1 MLTKFLDSFRNRE
14 DSDPNFIRLT
24 RNILFFTMAANL
36 AILPIVGGIIGEG
49 TETVEAFLALA
60 ATFAIEI
67 LAFLRLR
74 RGDILIAK
82 LVVPIALV
90 IAVAAIAYSING
102 IRDTSLI
109 AMPLIL
115 VISAILLGER
125 SLTIITPLAVIA
137 AVAIAVRDLY
147 IVKVPEPIEIDD
159 AIIVPILLAT
169 TAIIT
174 HLLIRRLNES
184 ILRAQASEQ
193 MQRQENAELNRL
205 RAGLEERVRDRTA
218 ELEKANQI
226 TERQARQFKAVAQV
240 MSAVSSVQS
249 LDELLPL
256 ITRVISQQFGV
267 YHVGIFLLD
276 DKKESAV
283 LRATNSDGGQR
294 MLARKHSLPVGQ
306 AGLVGFVT
314 ATGLPRIASNVGE
327 DSAYFNNPDLPSTRS
342 EITLPLRYGNLIIGA
357 LDVQS
362 TEPNAFLPSDVD
374 VLTTLADQVAVAIN
388 NAQNLAESQR
398 ALAEAESA
406 VGRYAQEA
414 WQVLRPTELGIGF
427 SYSESG
433 IKSLQHPVENPQVNE
448 AIARGEAVLTTGP
461 GNWSRLAIPIRLRGK
476 VIGVMQLTSR
486 GDSMLTSDDAEIAQ
500 GVAERLSLAIET
512 ATLLQSSQHRAD
524 LEKVTANITSKISS
538 STRFDTILQTAARE
552 LSIALGGSDVIVQI
566 EPASLKMDV

>member
-49 TETVEAFLALA
+49 TETVEAFLALVV
-60 ATFAIEI
+60 TFAIEV
-67 LAFLRLR
+67 LALFRLR

-90 IAVAAIAYSING
+90 TAVAAIAFSING
-102 IRDTSLI
+102 LRDTSLI
-109 AMPLIL
+109 GMPLIL

-125 SLTIITPLAVIA
+125 SLTLITPLAVIA
-137 AVAIAVRDLY
+137 AVVIAIRDLL
-147 IVKVPEPIEIDD
+147 IVKIPEPIEVDD
-159 AIIVPILLAT
+159 AIIVPILLVT

-184 ILRAQASEQ
+184 ILRAQTSEQ
-193 MQRQENAELNRL
+193 IQRQENAELNRL
-205 RAGLEERVRDRTA
+205 RASLEERVRDRTA
-218 ELEKANQI
+218 ELEQANQT

-249 LDELLPL
+249 LDEILPL

-276 DKKESAV
+276 DKKDSAV
-283 LRATNSDGGQR
+283 LRATNSEGGQR
-294 MLARKHSLPVGQ
+294 MLARKHSLSVGQ
-306 AGLVGFVT
+306 TGLVGFVT

-327 DSAYFNNPDLPSTRS
+327 DSAFFNNPDLPSTRS
-342 EITLPLRYGNLIIGA
+342 EITLPLRFGNLIIGA

-362 TEPNAFLPSDVD
+362 TEPNAFLPGDVD

-398 ALAEAESA
+398 ALAEAQSA
-406 VGRYAQEA
+406 VGRLAQES
-414 WQVLRPTELGIGF
+414 WEVLRPTELGIGF
-427 SYSESG
+427 AYSESG
-433 IKSLQHPVENPQVNE
+433 IKPLQHPVENPQVNE
-448 AIARGEAVLTTGP
+448 AISKGEAVLTTGP

-476 VIGVMQLTSR
+476 VIGVMQLSSR
-486 GDSMLTSDDAEIAQ
+486 GDSILTSDDAEIAQ
-500 GVAERLSLAIET
+500 GVTDRLSLAIET

-552 LSIALGGSDVIVQI
+552 LSNALGGSDVIVQI

>member
-1 MLTKFLDSFRNRE
+1 
-14 DSDPNFIRLT
+14 
-24 RNILFFTMAANL
+24 MAANL

-49 TETVEAFLALA
+49 TETVEAFLALVV
-60 ATFAIEI
+60 TFAIEV
-67 LAFLRLR
+67 LALFRLR

-90 IAVAAIAYSING
+90 TAVAAIAFSING
-102 IRDTSLI
+102 LRDTSLI
-109 AMPLIL
+109 GMPLIL

-125 SLTIITPLAVIA
+125 SLTLITPLAVIA
-137 AVAIAVRDLY
+137 AVVIAIRDLL
-147 IVKVPEPIEIDD
+147 IVKIPEPIEVDD
-159 AIIVPILLAT
+159 AIIVPILLVT

-184 ILRAQASEQ
+184 ILRAQTSEQ
-193 MQRQENAELNRL
+193 IQRQENAELNRL
-205 RAGLEERVRDRTA
+205 RASLEERVRDRTA
-218 ELEKANQI
+218 ELEQANQT

-249 LDELLPL
+249 LDEILPL

-276 DKKESAV
+276 DKKDSAV
-283 LRATNSDGGQR
+283 LRATNSEGGQR
-294 MLARKHSLPVGQ
+294 MLARKHSLSVGQ
-306 AGLVGFVT
+306 TGLVGFVT

-327 DSAYFNNPDLPSTRS
+327 DSAFFNNPDLPSTRS
-342 EITLPLRYGNLIIGA
+342 EITLPLRFGNLIIGA

-362 TEPNAFLPSDVD
+362 TEPNAFLPGDVD

-398 ALAEAESA
+398 ALAEAQSA
-406 VGRYAQEA
+406 VGRLAQES
-414 WQVLRPTELGIGF
+414 WEVLRPTELGIGF
-427 SYSESG
+427 AYSESG
-433 IKSLQHPVENPQVNE
+433 IKPLQHPVENPQVNE
-448 AIARGEAVLTTGP
+448 AISKGEAVLTTGP

-476 VIGVMQLTSR
+476 VIGVMQLSSR
-486 GDSMLTSDDAEIAQ
+486 GDSILTSDDAEIAQ
-500 GVAERLSLAIET
+500 GVTDRLSLAIET

-552 LSIALGGSDVIVQI
+552 LSNALGGSDVIVQI